1 VAAPFRKTLGWLAAL
16 PSALALALAPP
27 AGACTSFLLKA
38 ADGSR
43 VYGRTL
49 EFGFP
54 LESEAI
60 VIPRHYAARATGP
73 DGKPTWSWKS
83 RYAIAG
89 LNAFGLPVVV
99 DGLNEKGLAGGI
111 LYFPGF
117 AGYAD
122 PETADPKMGDP
133 KTTDP
138 RHALA
143 PWDFLTWAL
152 GNFASVAELRAALD
166 TVRIVDVVQP
176 TLGVVPPFHYTLH
189 DASGASLVVEPI
201 GGRLEVRDNPLGVL
215 TNAPTFDWH
224 LTNLRNYVKL
234 SPVEA
239 PALKIGGESFA
250 PLGAGSG
257 LLGVP
262 GDTTPPSRFVRAVAL
277 TLAAEPQKD
286 AAETVRLAE
295 HILNNFDI
303 PLGQARPSPKET
315 SRFEYT
321 QWTSIADLSGR
332 VYYVKSYDNQTLRSI
347 DLAKLELEGR
357 SVRAAPL
364 RPSSRAAPVEFPK
377 H

>member
-1 VAAPFRKTLGWLAAL
+1 MAAMSFRRALGRLALAPL
-16 PSALALALAPP
+16 ALALALAP

-38 ADGSR
+38 ADGAR

-60 VIPRHYAARATGP
+60 VIPRNHAARATGP
-73 DGKPTWSWKS
+73 DGKPGWGWKS

-99 DGLNEKGLAGGI
+99 DGMNEKGLAGGI

-122 PETADPKMGDP
+122 PKTADAG
-133 KTTDP
+133 
-138 RHALA
+138 HALA

-152 GNFASVAELRAALD
+152 GNFASVEELRAALD
-166 TVRIVDVVQP
+166 TIAIVDIVQP
-176 TLGVVPPFHYTLH
+176 NLGIVPPFHYTLH
-189 DASGASLVVEPI
+189 DANGASLVVEPI
-201 GGRLEVRDNPLGVL
+201 GGRLKIYENPLGVV
-215 TNAPTFDWH
+215 TNAPSFDWH

-234 SPVEA
+234 SPVDA
-239 PALKIGGESFA
+239 PPLKIAGESFA

-257 LLGVP
+257 LLGIP
-262 GDTTPPSRFVRAVAL
+262 GDPTPPSRFVRAVGM
-277 TLAAEPQKD
+277 TLSAEPQKD
-286 AAETVRLAE
+286 AAGAVRLAE

-303 PLGQARPSPKET
+303 PLGLVRVTPQDT
-315 SRFEYT
+315 SRFEFT
-321 QWTSIADLSGR
+321 QWSSIADLSGR

-347 DLAKLELEGR
+347 DLTKSELEGR

-364 RPSSRAAPVEFPK
+364 RPSSRIAPVEFPK

>member
-1 VAAPFRKTLGWLAAL
+1 MATSFRNALGRLAAL
-16 PSALALALAPP
+16 PLALALALAP

-38 ADGSR
+38 ADGSP

-73 DGKPTWSWKS
+73 EGKPGWGWKS

-122 PETADPKMGDP
+122 PNSADPNSADH
-133 KTTDP
+133 

-166 TVRIVDVVQP
+166 TITIVDLVQP
-176 TLGVVPPFHYTLH
+176 TLGITPPFHYALH

-201 GGRLEVRDNPLGVL
+201 AGRLKVYDNPLGVM
-215 TNAPTFDWH
+215 TNAPSFDWH

-234 SPVEA
+234 SPVDA
-239 PALKIGGESFA
+239 PPLKIAGESFA

-262 GDTTPPSRFVRAVAL
+262 GDPTPPSRFVRAVGL
-277 TLAAEPQKD
+277 TLSAEPQKN
-286 AAETVRLAE
+286 AADTVRLAE

-303 PLGQARPSPKET
+303 PMGLVRVSPQET

-321 QWTSIADLSGR
+321 QWSSIADLSGR
-332 VYYVKSYDNQTLRSI
+332 VYYVKSYDNQSLRSI
-347 DLAKLELEGR
+347 DLTKLELEGR

-364 RPSSRAAPVEFPK
+364 RPSSRAAPVEFPRN
-377 H
+377 

>member
-1 VAAPFRKTLGWLAAL
+1 MATSFRNALGRLAAL
-16 PSALALALAPP
+16 PLALALALAP

-38 ADGSR
+38 ADGSP

-73 DGKPTWSWKS
+73 EGKPGWGWKS

-122 PETADPKMGDP
+122 PNSADLNSD
-133 KTTDP
+133 DH

-152 GNFASVAELRAALD
+152 GNFASVDELRAALD
-166 TVRIVDVVQP
+166 TITIVDLVQP
-176 TLGVVPPFHYTLH
+176 TLGITPPFHYALH

-201 GGRLEVRDNPLGVL
+201 GGRLKVYDNPLGVM
-215 TNAPTFDWH
+215 TNAPSFDWH

-234 SPVEA
+234 SPVDA
-239 PALKIGGESFA
+239 PPLKIAGECFA

-262 GDTTPPSRFVRAVAL
+262 GDPTPPSRFVRAVGL
-277 TLAAEPQKD
+277 TLSAEPQKN

-303 PLGQARPSPKET
+303 PMGLVRVVAAGDVALRIYAMVVDRRSLRARLLCE
-315 SRFEYT
+315 
-321 QWTSIADLSGR
+321 
-332 VYYVKSYDNQTLRSI
+332 
-347 DLAKLELEGR
+347 EL
-357 SVRAAPL
+357 
-364 RPSSRAAPVEFPK
+364 
-377 H
+377 

>member
-1 VAAPFRKTLGWLAAL
+1 MANSFRNTLGRLTAL
-16 PSALALALAPP
+16 PLVLALSLAP
-27 AGACTSFLLKA
+27 AAACTSFLLKS
-38 ADGSR
+38 ADGSP

-73 DGKPTWSWKS
+73 EGKPGWGWKS

-111 LYFPGF
+111 LYFPGV
-117 AGYAD
+117 AGYARSD
-122 PETADPKMGDP
+122 SSHPDSAD
-133 KTTDP
+133 TDSADQ

-152 GNFASVAELRAALD
+152 GNFASVAEVRAALD
-166 TVRIVDVVQP
+166 TIAIVDLVQP
-176 TLGVVPPFHYTLH
+176 TLGIVPPFHYTLH
-189 DASGASLVVEPI
+189 DASGASLVIEPI
-201 GGRLEVRDNPLGVL
+201 GGRLKVYDNPLGVM
-215 TNAPTFDWH
+215 TNAPSFDWH

-234 SPVEA
+234 SPVDAA
-239 PALKIGGESFA
+239 PLKIAGESFA

-262 GDTTPPSRFVRAVAL
+262 GDPTPPSRFVRAVGL
-277 TLAAEPQKD
+277 TLSAEPQKT

-303 PLGQARPSPKET
+303 PMGLVRVSPQET

-321 QWTSIADLSGR
+321 QWSSIADLSGR
-332 VYYVKSYDNQTLRSI
+332 VYYVKSYDNQALRSI
-347 DLAKLELEGR
+347 DLTKLELEGR

>member
-1 VAAPFRKTLGWLAAL
+1 VATSFRNALGRLAVLPLAIAL
-16 PSALALALAPP
+16 SLAP
-27 AGACTSFLLKA
+27 ARACTSFLLKA
-38 ADGSR
+38 VDGSP

-73 DGKPTWSWKS
+73 DGKPGWGWKS

-117 AGYAD
+117 ADYAD
-122 PETADPKMGDP
+122 PKTADPG
-133 KTTDP
+133 
-138 RHALA
+138 HALA

-166 TVRIVDVVQP
+166 TVAIVDVVQP
-176 TLGVVPPFHYTLH
+176 TLGIVPPFHYTLH

-201 GGRLEVRDNPLGVL
+201 GGRLMVHDNPLGVM
-215 TNAPTFDWH
+215 TNAPPFEWH

-234 SPVEA
+234 SPVDA

-257 LLGVP
+257 QLGVP
-262 GDTTPPSRFVRAVAL
+262 GDPTPPSRFVRAVAL
-277 TLAAEPQKD
+277 ALSAEPQKS
-286 AAETVRLAE
+286 AAESVRLAE

-303 PLGQARPSPKET
+303 PLGQVRPSPKD
-315 SRFEYT
+315 SARFEYT

-347 DLAKLELEGR
+347 DLTKFELEGR

-364 RPSSRAAPVEFPK
+364 RPSSRAVPVEFPK